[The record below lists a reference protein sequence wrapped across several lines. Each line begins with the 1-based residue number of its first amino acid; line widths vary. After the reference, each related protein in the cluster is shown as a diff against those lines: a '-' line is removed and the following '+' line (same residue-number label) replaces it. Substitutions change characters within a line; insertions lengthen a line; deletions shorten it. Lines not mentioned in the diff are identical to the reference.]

1 MNAHQ
6 TRILARV
13 IWRLSTG
20 RAGEEVVSDARDH
33 PVFDPRA
40 GAGTAVKVALAVVVL
55 VSVLAIAG
63 TAIDPDHTL
72 SADLQAA
79 RTLLDL

>member
-1 MNAHQ
+1 M
-6 TRILARV
+6 
-13 IWRLSTG
+13 IWRLSSG
-20 RAGEEVVSDARDH
+20 RAGEEVVSDARDY

-40 GAGTAVKVALAVVVL
+40 GAGTAARVALAVVVL
-55 VSVLAIAG
+55 AGVLAIAG